1 VSNPDSSE
9 PTVAVRRLGLL
20 VAIVAVV
27 AALVGAFLSRSMA
40 PAPTADGQAQQ
51 RRPIVQIVRQQPGLP
66 SLADTIDHLC
76 PSIAE
81 IVPAGATPT
90 PPPTS
95 APTSP
100 SKRSNSK
107 SGPSVIEAPAFAISA
122 DGWLVTSTPLPAAD
136 QYEAVFGD
144 GTRLGITEI
153 RTDPVSGISVAK
165 ADTTTL
171 SPVTVEDQSFPRVGD
186 FGLALQTP
194 SGNGCSADIAMVGS
208 DFLADGGGPVSYVRL
223 QSGGPALPP
232 GIPFVSGDGRVIG
245 LATSQGNTPDALI
258 PSPIAATIVD
268 ELIRNSP
275 SPTIAFGF
283 RATDFTPG
291 LSARLG
297 DTRSRGTGVAL
308 VEPKS
313 GAAKAGLRAG
323 DVIVAVDDSPISSAS
338 ELGRALD
345 ADDKTA
351 SLTVVRGGQ
360 RLTLNVARD

>member
-1 VSNPDSSE
+1 MNEPSSPG
-9 PTVAVRRLGLL
+9 PTVAVGRLGIL
-20 VAIVAVV
+20 VAIIAVI
-27 AALVGAFLSRSMA
+27 AALVGAFLGRSLG
-40 PAPTADGQAQQ
+40 PAQNATGQAQP

-81 IVPAGATPT
+81 IVPAGATPSL
-90 PPPTS
+90 P
-95 APTSP
+95 ANTSP
-100 SKRSNSK
+100 VSKRSS
-107 SGPSVIEAPAFAISA
+107 SRTPSPVLQAPAFAISP
-122 DGWLVTSTPLPAAD
+122 DGWLVTSTPLPGGG
-136 QYEAVFGD
+136 QLEALFGD
-144 GTRLGITEI
+144 GTRVPITEV
-153 RTDPVSGISVAK
+153 RTDPISGISVAK
-165 ADTTTL
+165 ADTTNLTA
-171 SPVTVEDQSFPRVGD
+171 VTVEDQSFPRVGD
-186 FGLALQTP
+186 FGLALQAP

-223 QSGGPALPP
+223 QSGGPALPS
-232 GIPFVSGDGRVIG
+232 GTAFVSGDGQVIG
-245 LATSQGNTPDALI
+245 LATNQGNATNALI

-308 VEPKS
+308 VQPKS
-313 GAAKAGLRAG
+313 GAAKAGLLAG

-351 SLTVVRGGQ
+351 SLTVVRNGQ

>member
-1 VSNPDSSE
+1 MSE
-9 PTVAVRRLGLL
+9 PETSEPKVAVRRLGLL
-20 VAIVAVV
+20 VAIVAVI
-27 AALVGAFLSRSMA
+27 AALAGAFLSRSLA
-40 PAPTADGQAQQ
+40 PAPTANGQAQQ

-66 SLADTIDHLC
+66 SLADTIDRLC

-81 IVPAGATPT
+81 IVPAGATPA
-90 PPPTS
+90 PPQIASASSPKRTS
-95 APTSP
+95 
-100 SKRSNSK
+100 SK
-107 SGPSVIEAPAFAISA
+107 SQPSLLEAPAFAISA
-122 DGWLVTSTPLPAAD
+122 DGWLVTSTPLPTAD

-144 GTRLGITEI
+144 GTRLAITEI

-165 ADTTTL
+165 ADTTILT
-171 SPVTVEDQSFPRVGD
+171 PVTVEDQSFPRVGD

-223 QSGGPALPP
+223 QSGGPTLPP
-232 GIPFVSGDGRVIG
+232 GTAFVSGDGRVIG
-245 LATSQGNTPDALI
+245 LAATQANSSDTLI
-258 PSPIAATIVD
+258 PSPIVATIVD
-268 ELIRNSP
+268 ELIRNSG

-308 VEPKS
+308 VQPKS

-345 ADDKTA
+345 ADEKSA
-351 SLTVVRGGQ
+351 SLTVVRGAQ
-360 RLTLNVARD
+360 HLTLNVARS

>member
-1 VSNPDSSE
+1 MSDPDSPE
-9 PTVAVRRLGLL
+9 PTVAVKRLGLV
-20 VAIVAVV
+20 VAIVAVI
-27 AALVGAFLSRSMA
+27 AALVGAFLSRSLA
-40 PAPTADGQAQQ
+40 PAPTANGQAQQ

-76 PSIAE
+76 PSMAE
-81 IVPAGATPT
+81 IVPAGATPA
-90 PPPTS
+90 PPPV
-95 APTSP
+95 APTSS
-100 SKRSNSK
+100 SKRSGSK
-107 SGPSVIEAPAFAISA
+107 SPPAVIEAPAFAISA
-122 DGWLVTSTPLPAAD
+122 DGWLVTSTPLPTAD

-144 GTRLGITEI
+144 GTRLAITEI

-223 QSGGPALPP
+223 QSGGPALPS
-232 GIPFVSGDGRVIG
+232 GTAFVSGDGRVIG
-245 LATSQGNTPDALI
+245 LATSQGNAPDTLI

-308 VEPKS
+308 VQSKS

-345 ADDKTA
+345 ADDKNA
-351 SLTVVRGGQ
+351 SLTVVREGQ
-360 RLTLNVARD
+360 RLTLDVARD

>member
-1 VSNPDSSE
+1 VNEPTPTG
-9 PTVAVRRLGLL
+9 PTVAVRRLGIL
-20 VAIVAVV
+20 VAVV
-27 AALVGAFLSRSMA
+27 AVIAALIGAFLGRSFGA
-40 PAPTADGQAQQ
+40 QNGAGQAQT

-81 IVPAGATPT
+81 IVPAGATPS
-90 PPPTS
+90 PPPT
-95 APTSP
+95 APAP
-100 SKRSNSK
+100 QSKRSSNK
-107 SGPSVIEAPAFAISA
+107 TPPAVLEAPAFAISP
-122 DGWLVTSTPLPAAD
+122 DGWLVTSTPLPAGD
-136 QYEAVFGD
+136 QLEAVFGD
-144 GTRLGITEI
+144 GTRVAIAEV

-171 SPVTVEDQSFPRVGD
+171 SPVAVEDQSFPRVGD
-186 FGLALQTP
+186 FGLALQAP

-208 DFLADGGGPVSYVRL
+208 DFLADGGGPISYVRL

-232 GIPFVSGDGRVIG
+232 GTAFVSSDGRVIG
-245 LATSQGNTPDALI
+245 LAISQGNMPDALI
-258 PSPIAATIVD
+258 PSPVAATIVD

-308 VEPKS
+308 VQPKS

-345 ADDKTA
+345 ADDKNA
-351 SLTVVRGGQ
+351 SLTVVRAGQ
-360 RLTLNVARD
+360 RLTLSVART

>member
-1 VSNPDSSE
+1 MSE
-9 PTVAVRRLGLL
+9 REPSVPTVAVRRLGLL
-20 VAIVAVV
+20 VAVVAVIG
-27 AALVGAFLSRSMA
+27 ALVGAFLSRSIG
-40 PAPTADGQAQQ
+40 PTTNGTGQSQQ
-51 RRPIVQIVRQQPGLP
+51 KRPIVQIVRQQPGLP

-81 IVPAGATPT
+81 IVPAGASPVPT
-90 PPPTS
+90 PMPAASSKHSSGKSPPTLQ
-95 APTSP
+95 
-100 SKRSNSK
+100 
-107 SGPSVIEAPAFAISA
+107 APAFAISA

-136 QYEAVFGD
+136 QFEAVFGD
-144 GTRLGITEI
+144 GTRVAVGEI

-165 ADTTTL
+165 ANATTL
-171 SPVTVEDQSFPRVGD
+171 APVTVEDQSFPRVGD
-186 FGLALQTP
+186 FGLALQAP
-194 SGNGCSADIAMVGS
+194 SGNGCTADIAMVGS

-223 QSGGPALPP
+223 QLGAAALPS
-232 GIPFVSGDGRVIG
+232 GTAFVSGDGRVIG
-245 LATSQGNTPDALI
+245 IATTQGSAAGALI

-275 SPTIAFGF
+275 SPTLAFGF

-308 VEPKS
+308 VQPKS
-313 GAAKAGLRAG
+313 GAARAGLRAG
-323 DVIVAVDDSPISSAS
+323 DVIVAVDNSPIASAS

-351 SLTVVRGGQ
+351 SLTVVRSGQ
-360 RLTLNVARD
+360 RLTLNVAHS

>member
-1 VSNPDSSE
+1 M
-9 PTVAVRRLGLL
+9 AVGRLGIL
-20 VAIVAVV
+20 VAIIAVI
-27 AALVGAFLSRSMA
+27 AALVGAFLCRSPG
-40 PAPTADGQAQQ
+40 PAQNATGQAQP

-81 IVPAGATPT
+81 IVPAGATPSL
-90 PPPTS
+90 P
-95 APTSP
+95 ANTSP
-100 SKRSNSK
+100 VSKRSS
-107 SGPSVIEAPAFAISA
+107 SRTPSPVLQAPAFAISP
-122 DGWLVTSTPLPAAD
+122 DGWLVTSTPLPGGG
-136 QYEAVFGD
+136 QLEALFGD
-144 GTRLGITEI
+144 GTRVPITEV
-153 RTDPVSGISVAK
+153 RTDPISGISVAK
-165 ADTTTL
+165 ADTTNLTA
-171 SPVTVEDQSFPRVGD
+171 VTVEDQSFPRVGD
-186 FGLALQTP
+186 FGLALQAP

-223 QSGGPALPP
+223 QSGGPALPS
-232 GIPFVSGDGRVIG
+232 GTAFVSGDGQVIG
-245 LATSQGNTPDALI
+245 LATNQGNATNALI

-308 VEPKS
+308 VQPKS
-313 GAAKAGLRAG
+313 GAAKAGLLAG

-351 SLTVVRGGQ
+351 ALTVVRNGQ